1 MKSVRVLQVV
11 DSLSAAGKERVAVNL
26 ANLIQGDGFRSYLC
40 TTRMDGALEPQI
52 HENVGR
58 LRLARKR
65 RYEFG
70 GLYKLVAFIQE
81 HQIRILHAHDTSV
94 FIAGLAS
101 FFPPYPAVVWHDHEG
116 QFGLVE
122 RPVWLYRMAATR
134 VKWVIAVSEPLA
146 EWARTKLHVPAKRVS
161 YLPNFVCTSESILES
176 SESANL
182 PGVKGARIVCVA
194 ALRPQKDHVNLLR
207 AMTLVV
213 QKVPT
218 AHLLLVGASRGDGDY
233 VDLIRQT
240 IVRGK
245 LNKHVSLLG
254 ERQDVNAILRSCS
267 VGVLSSAGEAFPL
280 TLLEY
285 GIVGLPAVA
294 TRVGQCAEILDE
306 GRAGLL
312 VPPGSPDQLAE
323 ALVGLLTSPA
333 RRSTLGNELKR
344 RVEELYSSKR
354 AREELC
360 KIYDRVLD
368 DV

>member
-1 MKSVRVLQVV
+1 MKSVRVLQVI
-11 DSLSAAGKERVAVNL
+11 DSLNAAGKERVAVNL
-26 ANLIQGDGFRSYLC
+26 ANILQSDGFQSYLC
-40 TTRMDGALEPQI
+40 TTRMDGALEPLI

-65 RYEFG
+65 KYEVG
-70 GLYKLVAFIQE
+70 ALYKLVSFIQE
-81 HQIRILHAHDTSV
+81 HQIRILHAHDTSL

-101 FFPPYPAVVWHDHEG
+101 LFPPYPAVVWHDHDG

-122 RPVWLYRMAATR
+122 RPVWFYRMGATR
-134 VKWVIAVSEPLA
+134 VKGVIAVTEPLA

-161 YLPNFVCTSESILES
+161 YLPNFVCPNETTVEAS
-176 SESANL
+176 NL

-194 ALRPQKDHVNLLR
+194 ALRPQKDHVTLLR

-218 AHLLLVGASRGDGDY
+218 AHLLLVGTTRGDRDY
-233 VDLIRQT
+233 SDLIGQT
-240 IVRGK
+240 IAHGN
-245 LNKHVSLLG
+245 LDKHVSLLG
-254 ERQDVNAILRSCS
+254 ERQDVNAILRAGS

-285 GIVGLPAVA
+285 GLVGLPAVA

-306 GRAGLL
+306 GQAGVL
-312 VPPGSPDQLAE
+312 VPPGSPEQLAE

-333 RRSTLGNELKR
+333 RRATLGNKLKR

-360 KIYDRVLD
+360 KIYDRVLGA
-368 DV
+368 V